1 MGSLFAKIN
10 LAQCVSRS
18 AMIHFGLPRRHCLL
32 RVEIMTLPRNGLLAS
47 SANKRKAAFAAVPT
61 NTPIP
66 QKSQK
71 ELSASVLV
79 SLGLHALLL
88 FALSWIYFD
97 LPRPVLLESILNLVV
112 ADQNPVVESIELDPG
127 ETDAAM
133 EPAEVGELFS
143 EMALVSEMSLAEEEP
158 EEFTSELPVTEPVTR
173 PEQVQI
179 PKVAIPPV
187 QRPAVKRTKKGKSAT
202 SKSTVSS
209 VAVAAAPDTNTDH
222 FVGRSPKAR
231 AGLVKR
237 MGGTNAS
244 EAAVAR
250 GLVWLKNHQRP
261 DGSWNFN
268 HAHYPAC
275 DCSMPGR
282 MDYNPN
288 AATAM
293 ALMAFLGAGQTHEEG
308 DYQSEVLKGLDFL
321 LQNGMPVEK
330 GICFYGTLSGQP
342 TFYTHGLVTIA
353 LSEALAMTGDARL
366 RPAVV
371 GAVDFLVATQ
381 ERGGGWRY
389 FPGQPGDTSVV
400 AWELMALKSAQFSRI
415 SIPQHVFTGIDRF
428 IVSVSSMRG
437 SQYAYTPL
445 RRDAPSL
452 SMTAAGLLSRM
463 YLEWEDN
470 GRMKAGIRIL
480 DEQGP
485 DYNDMYYNYYATQVM
500 HHWGGIEW
508 ERWNN
513 IMREQ
518 LIRTQ
523 VLDGHAMG
531 SWDVAD
537 RHGSAGGRLYMTTL
551 ALLTLEVYYR
561 HLPLYQKDRIEVPLL
576 QQSSEVTKP

>member
-1 MGSLFAKIN
+1 
-10 LAQCVSRS
+10 
-18 AMIHFGLPRRHCLL
+18 
-32 RVEIMTLPRNGLLAS
+32 MTLPKNGLRAA
-47 SANKRKAAFAAVPT
+47 SANKQKVAFAAVPT
-61 NTPIP
+61 PTAGP
-66 QKSQK
+66 QKNRK

-79 SLGLHALLL
+79 SLGLHAFLL
-88 FALSWIYFD
+88 FVLSWIYFE
-97 LPRPVLLESILNLVV
+97 LPRPVLLESILTLAV
-112 ADQNPVVESIELDPG
+112 ADQNPAVESIELDPG
-127 ETDAAM
+127 ETEAAM
-133 EPAEVGELFS
+133 EPAAAGELFS
-143 EMALVSEMSLAEEEP
+143 ELHLAEQEP
-158 EEFTSELPVTEPVTR
+158 EEFASVLPLTEAVNQPD
-173 PEQVQI
+173 QVQS
-179 PKVAIPPV
+179 PKSVIPPV
-187 QRPAVKRTKKGKSAT
+187 QRPAVKRAKQGKSAN
-202 SKSTVSS
+202 SKSSLS
-209 VAVAAAPDTNTDH
+209 AAAVEAAPQVNTDH
-222 FVGRSPKAR
+222 FVGRSFKAR
-231 AGLVKR
+231 AALVKR

-282 MDYNPN
+282 MDFNPN

-308 DYQSEVLKGLDFL
+308 DYQTEVLKGLDFL

-342 TFYTHGLVTIA
+342 TFYTHGLVAIA

-371 GAVDFLVATQ
+371 GAVEFLVATQ

-400 AWELMALKSAQFSRI
+400 AWQLMALKSAQFSRI
-415 SIPQHVFTGIDRF
+415 SVPQTVFKGIDHF
-428 IVSVSSMRG
+428 MVSVSSMRG

-445 RRDAPSL
+445 RRDSPSL

-480 DEQGP
+480 DEHGP

-513 IMREQ
+513 IMREH

-537 RHGSAGGRLYMTTL
+537 RHGSSGGRLYMTTL

-561 HLPLYQKDRIEVPLL
+561 HLPLYQKDRIEVPLIH
-576 QQSSEVTKP
+576 QATEVTKQSTEVTKP